1 MGGSSSPKQ
10 PAPIDP
16 GESMGEYLFGKDFSS
31 SYSGITDPR
40 LQDRLIGAEATYRPQ
55 YAALELSDIN
65 TFASGLAERAN
76 PEYEK
81 IQGELAALRAGQ
93 ELQTM
98 GGADRKAALEAQAL
112 KLFPATTLQT
122 KGRRGSYMA
131 FSKENEKQRKEYI
144 KIGMSGTQDR
154 EARIAQLETQL
165 ESTPERIDA
174 QKGLF
179 DLLEEQ
185 ASRAGDLQRE
195 QIGLQRQADVDALRE
210 FAPQVV
216 QANRDAD
223 PFSTMLANEATDRAM
238 DPRLAEKGQA
248 LLDAKVVA
256 ASAAESALNQ
266 SGLSNIN
273 AKREAASAAER
284 ELNKVGMSLSD
295 LEPTEQE
302 AILSGRGM
310 EFAASTGELT
320 ALEKRRAQQSSREAS
335 VARGRG
341 MDQSAVYGEM
351 EARMAEE
358 LNKREREI
366 ALGASLLGQQADMRL
381 SRLGQ
386 GANILGQAE
395 AMDAQRRAE
404 QLQRQKFGAS
414 SLAQAGAM
422 EQQRRDYQL
431 QQQKLGSD
439 LLARAD
445 QQLAG
450 AFALNRNLAG
460 DAGSVIL
467 GRPSASIGL
476 GSQMLGQAQQA
487 AAGPMGPQLF
497 DPNVGLN
504 MALQQRGQD
513 VTFQG
518 MQAQADAASSAGLMG
533 GIGGVAQGIGAAGGL
548 AAFCW
553 VAREVYGP
561 TNPQWLE
568 FREWMLND
576 APSWLRNLYLKYGER
591 IAKFISNKP
600 LVKSIIRKWMNT
612 KIK

>member
-1 MGGSSSPKQ
+1 
-10 PAPIDP
+10 
-16 GESMGEYLFGKDFSS
+16 MGEYLFGKGFKSFE
-31 SYSGITDPR
+31 GITDPR

-55 YAALELSDIN
+55 YAALELADIN
-65 TFASGLAERAN
+65 TFATGLAERAN

-112 KLFPATTLQT
+112 KLFPLETMQT

-144 KIGMSGTQDR
+144 KIGMSGAQDR

-165 ESTPERIDA
+165 ESTPERLDA

-179 DLLEEQ
+179 DLLKLQSEE
-185 ASRAGDLQRE
+185 AGKLQRSE
-195 QIGLQRQADVDALRE
+195 LGKQRQADVDALRE
-210 FAPQVV
+210 FSPQVV

-248 LLDAKVVA
+248 LLDAKMVA

-335 VARGRG
+335 IARGRG

-358 LNKREREI
+358 LNKQEREI

-381 SRLGQ
+381 NRLGK
-386 GANILGQAE
+386 GAGILGQAE
-395 AMDAQRRAE
+395 AMNAQRRAE

-460 DAGSVIL
+460 DAGNVIL
-467 GRPSASIGL
+467 GRPSASVAL
-476 GSQMLGQAQQA
+476 GGQMLGQAQQA

-518 MQAQADAASSAGLMG
+518 MQAQADAASSAGMMG
-533 GIGGVAQGIGAAGGL
+533 GLGSALGAFTL
-548 AAFCW
+548 PCW
-553 VAREVYGP
+553 VAREVYGIE
-561 TNPQWLE
+561 NPKWLE

-576 APSWLRNLYLKYGER
+576 SPSWFRNTYIKYGER
-591 IAKFISNKP
+591 FAKFISNKP
-600 LVKSIIRKWMNT
+600 RIKSIIRKWMNT

>member
-16 GESMGEYLFGKDFSS
+16 GESMGEYLFGKGFKSFE
-31 SYSGITDPR
+31 GITDPR

-55 YAALELSDIN
+55 YAALELADIN
-65 TFASGLAERAN
+65 TFATGLAERAN

-112 KLFPATTLQT
+112 KLFPLETMQT

-144 KIGMSGTQDR
+144 KIGMSGAQDR

-165 ESTPERIDA
+165 ESTPERLDA

-179 DLLEEQ
+179 DLLKLQSEE
-185 ASRAGDLQRE
+185 AGKLQRSE
-195 QIGLQRQADVDALRE
+195 LGKQRQADVDALRE
-210 FAPQVV
+210 FSPQVV

-248 LLDAKVVA
+248 LLDAKMVA

-335 VARGRG
+335 IARGRG

-358 LNKREREI
+358 LNKQEREI

-381 SRLGQ
+381 NRLGK
-386 GANILGQAE
+386 GAGILGQAE
-395 AMDAQRRAE
+395 AMNAQRRAE

-460 DAGSVIL
+460 DAGNVIL
-467 GRPSASIGL
+467 GRPSASVAL
-476 GSQMLGQAQQA
+476 GGQMLGQAQQA

-518 MQAQADAASSAGLMG
+518 MQAQADAASSAGMMG
-533 GIGGVAQGIGAAGGL
+533 GLGSALGAFTL
-548 AAFCW
+548 PCW
-553 VAREVYGP
+553 VAREVYGIE
-561 TNPQWLE
+561 NPKWLE

-576 APSWLRNLYLKYGER
+576 SPSWFRNTYIKYGER
-591 IAKFISNKP
+591 FAKFISNKP
-600 LVKSIIRKWMNT
+600 RIKSIIRKWMNT